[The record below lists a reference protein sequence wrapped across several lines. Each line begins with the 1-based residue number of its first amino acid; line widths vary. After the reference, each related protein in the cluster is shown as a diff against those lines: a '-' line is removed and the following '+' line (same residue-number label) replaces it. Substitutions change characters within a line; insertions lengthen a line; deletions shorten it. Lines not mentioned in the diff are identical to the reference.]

1 MTEPKKKLTQAQML
15 EQAQAELATTKADLE
30 SANSKA
36 GEDGDEME
44 SLKAD
49 VAAIKESV
57 ATLSES
63 VATLA
68 ESVKGLKSEDEEEE
82 EGDGEGS
89 EGDGEGSE
97 GDGDS
102 EEDQDEETKA
112 VLTLC
117 SLAISGLME
126 DNATLKS
133 LEQNI
138 QKRASAKLS
147 SMCAELGISPAMK
160 TGAASSNSANAGK
173 TTVVT
178 RSEFDKMDA
187 KQKNNHLRAGGKIE
201 D

>member
-36 GEDGDEME
+36 EEDGDEME

-57 ATLSES
+57 EALTSA
-63 VATLA
+63 VADLKA
-68 ESVKGLKSEDEEEE
+68 ESEKEPESEEEE
-82 EGDGEGS
+82 DDAGEGS
-89 EGDGEGSE
+89 EE
-97 GDGDS
+97 DGDEDEAESS
-102 EEDQDEETKA
+102 EEQDEETKA

-160 TGAASSNSANAGK
+160 TGAAPSNSANAGE

>member
-36 GEDGDEME
+36 EEDGDEME

-57 ATLSES
+57 EALTSA
-63 VATLA
+63 VADLKA
-68 ESVKGLKSEDEEEE
+68 ESEKEPESEEEE
-82 EGDGEGS
+82 EGAGEGS
-89 EGDGEGSE
+89 EE
-97 GDGDS
+97 DGDKEEDEAESS
-102 EEDQDEETKA
+102 EEQDEETKA

-117 SLAISGLME
+117 SLALSGLME

-133 LEQNI
+133 MEQNI

-160 TGAASSNSANAGK
+160 TGAAPSNSANAGD